1 MPINVKQLTE
11 ALSAVQDETRISEDI
26 IIDALKDAYGKAY
39 KKTMGLDDINV
50 EVEFNP
56 KKGTFDIYQIYNVV
70 EDVQDDELEMDLEEA
85 RKWKRDAILNDQVRR
100 KVDVNVDDMTRAAV
114 SLAHNVL
121 RQKIREAEKDAVYNA
136 YIDQLYDMTIGI
148 VESVKSNFALIN
160 LGKTTALL
168 PKAAQIPGERLSE
181 GQRIRVVI
189 TEVNKDS
196 KSSQVV
202 VSRGDPMLVKRLFEK
217 EVPEIAQ
224 GIVEIKA
231 IARDPGDRTKMAVVS
246 YNPEV
251 DPIGACIGQRGQR
264 VQQIIEE
271 LHGEKIDIFQWSD
284 DVSVLVKNALAPAE
298 IKEVLPGEDDK
309 SLIVVV
315 DEDQLSLAIG
325 KKGKNARLAVKL
337 TGRNIDIKTKD
348 ELISRGV
355 DYNALVELAARKRAE
370 LAAAKAKR
378 QAEKKAEDSGALSE
392 EEQKAQAKLAAARE
406 QAKQALEA
414 AGDELIPEE
423 MQETLSDRARDE
435 VFSSEENETAK
446 KEETA
451 EAEPA
456 AEKTPAESE
465 ETETSA
471 EEPAEEVTEETE
483 ETVTPKETEEEET
496 SQPVMNDEEQ
506 KTKAASKKRKVDLEE
521 MAQKNDYVS
530 VFEKLADT
538 SKPHTDARP
547 KKKYSKRKNEDDGV
561 KLTNAE
567 LMKQLAEKNKTLQ
580 DNSVK
585 PVYTE
590 EELAEIEAQQEAD
603 EESQYDID
611 YDEYE
616 DYYKDDET
624 K

>member
-11 ALSAVQDETRISEDI
+11 ALSAVEDETRISEDI

-121 RQKIREAEKDAVYNA
+121 RQKIREAEKDAIYNA

-148 VESVKSNFALIN
+148 VESVKSTFALIN

-168 PKAAQIPGERLSE
+168 PKAAQIPGERLVE

-271 LHGEKIDIFQWSD
+271 LHGEKIDIFEWSE

-337 TGRNIDIKTKD
+337 TGRKIDIKTKA
-348 ELISRGV
+348 ELIANGV
-355 DYNALVELAARKRAE
+355 DYDALVELAAKKRAE

-378 QAEKKAEDSGALSE
+378 QAEKKAEDTAVLSE

-435 VFSSEENETAK
+435 VFSSEEPADAAK
-446 KEETA
+446 KDETA
-451 EAEPA
+451 EAA
-456 AEKTPAESE
+456 AQETPAEAEDVKEAAEPEVNEEAVEQEDAAASE
-465 ETETSA
+465 
-471 EEPAEEVTEETE
+471 
-483 ETVTPKETEEEET
+483 ETEEEET
-496 SQPVMNDEEQ
+496 SQPVMNEEEQ

-538 SKPHTDARP
+538 SKPHGDTRP
-547 KKKYSKRKNEDDGV
+547 KKKYSKRKSEDEGV

-567 LMKQLAEKNKTLQ
+567 LMKQLAEKNKSLQ

>member
-11 ALSAVQDETRISEDI
+11 ALSAVEDETRISEDI

-121 RQKIREAEKDAVYNA
+121 RQKIREAEKDAIYNA

-148 VESVKSNFALIN
+148 VESVKATFALIN

-168 PKAAQIPGERLSE
+168 PKAAQIPGERLVE

-271 LHGEKIDIFQWSD
+271 LHGEKIDIFEWSE

-337 TGRNIDIKTKD
+337 TGRKIDIKTKA
-348 ELISRGV
+348 ELIANGV
-355 DYNALVELAARKRAE
+355 DYDALVELAAKKRAE

-378 QAEKKAEDSGALSE
+378 QAEKKAEDTAVLSE

-435 VFSSEENETAK
+435 VFSSEEPADAAK
-446 KEETA
+446 KDETA
-451 EAEPA
+451 EAA
-456 AEKTPAESE
+456 AQETPAEAEDVKEAAEPEVNE
-465 ETETSA
+465 EAVEQENNLTASHERGRTE
-471 EEPAEEVTEETE
+471 
-483 ETVTPKETEEEET
+483 
-496 SQPVMNDEEQ
+496 D
-506 KTKAASKKRKVDLEE
+506 
-521 MAQKNDYVS
+521 
-530 VFEKLADT
+530 
-538 SKPHTDARP
+538 
-547 KKKYSKRKNEDDGV
+547 
-561 KLTNAE
+561 
-567 LMKQLAEKNKTLQ
+567 
-580 DNSVK
+580 
-585 PVYTE
+585 
-590 EELAEIEAQQEAD
+590 
-603 EESQYDID
+603 
-611 YDEYE
+611 
-616 DYYKDDET
+616 
-624 K
+624 